1 MTFSQREEGRV
12 TGLSFRTDA
21 GTATTGAGSEGSSTA
36 RLVSTGLTGA
46 LVIWNLDKKRL
57 DSVMRGAHEG
67 QILSAAFLPREPLLL
82 TCGDDNSLKLWI
94 FDQPDGSGR
103 LLKSRQGHYA
113 PPTRVKFYG
122 GTTLATLGDGA
133 EGAALQV
140 VTAGQDQ
147 ALRSFHVIL
156 DAQARELSQGK
167 LAAQARRLERGN
179 AGAVGATRAQDL
191 KLSAIS
197 DFDMSETRGRDWC
210 DIISCH
216 EREPRA
222 HVWSFEKRR

>member
-1 MTFSQREEGRV
+1 M
-12 TGLSFRTDA
+12 L
-21 GTATTGAGSEGSSTA
+21 
-36 RLVSTGLTGA
+36 
-46 LVIWNLDKKRL
+46 
-57 DSVMRGAHEG
+57 
-67 QILSAAFLPREPLLL
+67 LPREPLLL

-167 LAAQARRLERGN
+167 LAAQARRLEGGN
-179 AGAVGATRAQDL
+179 AGALGATRAQDL
-191 KLSAIS
+191 KLSAIC

-210 DIISCH
+210 DIITCH
-216 EREPRA
+216 EKEPRA
-222 HVWSFEKRR
+222 HVWSFEKRRCVFLFFSFYSPPACLFFVCHQKNTHII